1 MIAWESA
8 KHDLFNA
15 NTCAIAP
22 PLVPAQFP
30 LVLDSGL
37 VSGIARAVSK
47 RESEGGAIT
56 CFLSP
61 LPIIPTRGG
70 GRSFSDSWPTSGTLV
85 RYREDKHGPDL
96 KPNSQMADS

>member
-37 VSGIARAVSK
+37 VSGIARVVSK
-47 RESEGGAIT
+47 RESEGGVIT
-56 CFLSP
+56 CFFSSP
-61 LPIIPTRGG
+61 HHTKPG
-70 GRSFSDSWPTSGTLV
+70 GREKLLGFL
-85 RYREDKHGPDL
+85 
-96 KPNSQMADS
+96 ADFGDTR